1 MLRTTIGGSF
11 FLSDISIVLN
21 ISKLQYH
28 FTRFSRQS
36 YLPIN
41 KQRKIGI
48 LFAVKHIKYPGHFFV
63 VSAPS
68 GAGKTSLVSTLIQQD
83 PSIQVSVSHT
93 TRTKRPGETD
103 GQHYFFVS
111 NKTFDAMIEADA
123 FIEHANVFGNHY
135 GTSRNTVLD
144 LVNSG
149 MDVVL
154 EIDWQGAEQIRAS
167 WQESASLTSIFILP
181 PNLESLV
188 DRLKKRGQD
197 DESTIEKRIANAT
210 IEIAHFNEFDYSIV
224 NDNFEQATNEL
235 SEIISSVRRGEKP
248 IPRDVRP
255 LAAQLLSGHLD

>member
-1 MLRTTIGGSF
+1 M
-11 FLSDISIVLN
+11 
-21 ISKLQYH
+21 
-28 FTRFSRQS
+28 
-36 YLPIN
+36 
-41 KQRKIGI
+41 
-48 LFAVKHIKYPGHFFV
+48 KHIKYPGHFFV

-154 EIDWQGAEQIRAS
+154 EIDWQGAMQIKKERPDCIM
-167 WQESASLTSIFILP
+167 LFLLP
-181 PNLESLV
+181 PSKEELMS
-188 DRLKKRGQD
+188 RLKKRGTD
-197 DESTIEKRIANAT
+197 SRHEIKLRFDEALNDINQYVAFDKVFVNKDVNSTVKEITDFIKTAPNHDKSFSEEVELIIEAFR
-210 IEIAHFNEFDYSIV
+210 
-224 NDNFEQATNEL
+224 
-235 SEIISSVRRGEKP
+235 SSN
-248 IPRDVRP
+248 
-255 LAAQLLSGHLD
+255 